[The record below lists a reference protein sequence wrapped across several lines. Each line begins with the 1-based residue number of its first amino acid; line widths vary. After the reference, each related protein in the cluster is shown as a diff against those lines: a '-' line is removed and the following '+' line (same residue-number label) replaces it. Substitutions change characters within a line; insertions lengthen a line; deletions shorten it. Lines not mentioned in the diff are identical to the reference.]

1 MNDPLA
7 FGPGTSLAASPDPS
21 GKTPDQLAS
30 LRQLTLIIYALYA
43 LSWLLGVTAII
54 AIVIN
59 YVKRE
64 DAAGTLYES
73 HFRWQ
78 IRTFWWGLFWI
89 VLGALT
95 MVLLV
100 GFAILFVATVWVIY
114 RLVKGFLYWNDRKP
128 LPL

>member
-1 MNDPLA
+1 LNDT
-7 FGPGTSLAASPDPS
+7 FGPDTGRNPG
-21 GKTPDQLAS
+21 GKTPDELAS
-30 LRQLTLIIYALYA
+30 LRQLTLIIYLLYA

-64 DAAGTLYES
+64 DAQGTLYES

-78 IRTFWWGLFWI
+78 IRTFWWGLCWF

-95 MVLLV
+95 VVLLV
-100 GFAILFVATVWVIY
+100 GFAILFAATVWVIY
-114 RLVKGFLYWNDRKP
+114 RLVKGLLYWNDRKP